1 MIVTERDKKVLNFIE
16 KFNVATT
23 DTIQELFYPSIRV
36 AQHRL
41 KLMYDNKLLKRER
54 DNFTSQYIYYV
65 RKPKQ
70 LRHNLLLTD
79 FYREMNRIVD
89 IELFEKEFI
98 IDNVRADGLI
108 AYRYKNKGYIACI
121 EVQIANE
128 PLNVEKYEMLYF
140 SGKYK
145 KYFPVFPLIYAITN
159 KKIPYTE
166 LKIIRVNEDMSNVK
180 EVLK

>member
-54 DNFTSQYIYYV
+54 DHFTAQYIYYI

-70 LRHNLLLTD
+70 LRHDLLLTD
-79 FYREMNRIVD
+79 FYREMNRLTD
-89 IELFEKEFI
+89 IELFEKEFT
-98 IDNVRADGLI
+98 IDNVRPDGLI
-108 AYRYKNKGYIACI
+108 AYRYKGKSYIACI
-121 EVQIANE
+121 EVQIANIA
-128 PLNVEKYEMLYF
+128 LDVEKYEKLF
-140 SGKYK
+140 KSGKYK
-145 KYFPVFPLIYAITN
+145 KYFPVFPLVYAITN

-166 LKIIRVNEDMSNVK
+166 LKIIRVNEDMSNLK